1 MNGHHEASENPS
13 LDRQGGCPALHAQV
27 MAKQFQVI
35 RICSAYPS
43 FTKREALVAVLGGVD
58 K

>member
-1 MNGHHEASENPS
+1 M
-13 LDRQGGCPALHAQV
+13 LHVQV